1 VASQRSALRY
11 VASHLMPSQYICGH
25 HHSSLHA
32 GQARIVAT
40 SNTPRHVK
48 NVDLTTGLISEH
60 LCMSALLPESVHAM
74 RDNFPSL
81 RLARLEPTAL
91 ALIAL
96 LVLGA
101 VVLEARDWILRKRSL
116 ELEQSIA
123 PLRFAGA

>member
-1 VASQRSALRY
+1 
-11 VASHLMPSQYICGH
+11 
-25 HHSSLHA
+25 
-32 GQARIVAT
+32 
-40 SNTPRHVK
+40 
-48 NVDLTTGLISEH
+48 
-60 LCMSALLPESVHAM
+60 MSALLPESVHAM